1 MSVKVVE
8 TRYSHLKFES
18 RQQVLLSDS
27 SSIWERIEPFPSRFI
42 KTLENLEM
50 KRRDLSYFQTNEKK
64 HVEFKRTYSYLGILW
79 PDHLQLTLLNWTTV
93 SDLALNK
100 KMKFS
105 IDFQSFVLCQNTFG
119 VPIE

>member
-1 MSVKVVE
+1 MSVEVVE

-50 KRRDLSYFQTNEKK
+50 KRGDLSYFQTNEKK
-64 HVEFKRTYSYLGILW
+64 
-79 PDHLQLTLLNWTTV
+79 TLLK
-93 SDLALNK
+93 SKGLK
-100 KMKFS
+100 SYSEIFS
-105 IDFQSFVLCQNTFG
+105 VHLENLVFKTFCHQQLEDYK
-119 VPIE
+119 ILTNY